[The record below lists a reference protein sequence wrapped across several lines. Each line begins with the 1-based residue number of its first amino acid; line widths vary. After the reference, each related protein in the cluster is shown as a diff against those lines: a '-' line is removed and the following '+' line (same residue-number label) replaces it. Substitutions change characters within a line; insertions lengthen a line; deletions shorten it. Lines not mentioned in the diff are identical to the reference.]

1 MLHRVTKIGF
11 AMQKKLSAFIL
22 PQTVQYARDRIL
34 YEFPSSNGYENLTD
48 KQIENLVKKF
58 QRIIDFYNELP
69 IEITYKIY
77 PDKEELINEGNTYEY
92 IIIKIKYKEKSRK
105 KHD

>member
-1 MLHRVTKIGF
+1 M
-11 AMQKKLSAFIL
+11 
-22 PQTVQYARDRIL
+22 
-34 YEFPSSNGYENLTD
+34 
-48 KQIENLVKKF
+48 KKF

-77 PDKEELINEGNTYEY
+77 PDKEELINDGNTYEY
-92 IIIKIKYKEKSRK
+92 IIIEIKYKEKSRK